1 MKTIFPILLLILVV
15 TSAIVFTLA
24 KNNAPKLIANRIG
37 IPASE
42 LDNYVGFKNV
52 QEEVTPT
59 PSTTVYPTIAPS
71 ITPVISITPT
81 PSAVAT
87 PFPDVFETKLTHTS
101 TITQLNSTITRVC
114 TPVYGMADTCTEHIV
129 VDTGASDSVLFNL
142 AGLSYLSGL
151 LAFIKAK
158 RA

>member
-1 MKTIFPILLLILVV
+1 MKTILPILLLILVV

-37 IPASE
+37 IPATQ
-42 LDNYVGFKNV
+42 LDEYAGFKDIT
-52 QEEVTPT
+52 EDVTPT
-59 PSTTVYPTIAPS
+59 PSTTIYPTATVTPAYPS
-71 ITPVISITPT
+71 TTPT
-81 PSAVAT
+81 PTAKAT
-87 PFPDVFETKLTHTS
+87 PFPEVFETNLTPTP
-101 TITQLNSTITRVC
+101 TITQLTTSVTKVC

-129 VDTGASDSVLFNL
+129 VDTGASDSILFNL